1 VNRRRGL
8 TVIYGAVAACAPLLH
23 FTSASAQTTVA
34 TSLSSFEGENPPEVI
49 YDPTTQTFSSN
60 PYTNIVDEGNQGNGE
75 VFRFTLRYYPTAQ
88 TAWPGYPSTFW
99 DGNLNE
105 TSGTDSTD
113 RQRAEVEG
121 LGQYQQ
127 IDTTFQYSF
136 SFETDPNFVGTSSFC
151 HIFQLKGLNNSGQD
165 PGYDPVV
172 TLSLGAND
180 KGSLELYSPD
190 GDGDQI
196 TIARTFTYATNT
208 WESAVIKITTS
219 PTDGSVMASINGDAM
234 QGVTGVPVDITGL
247 YTYRPKWGFYRGIN
261 SNLYNGT
268 NYIQDE
274 DITAD
279 ALPVPNLTW
288 DNAGA
293 SAPTNG
299 TTWDSTNNNWNNG
312 TSAALYSDGSAVTFN
327 DTNNGHYAVTLNTT
341 VNPQSVTVNNSSG
354 NYIISGT
361 GSIGG
366 PGFLTKSGT
375 STLTIGTANTYSGG
389 TSINSGTVVVN
400 STTALGAATGAL
412 VLGTPVSQ
420 VSGTTTPTGSLSMS
434 ASVTVGSFS
443 STTDNATADLL
454 AINSGYTL
462 TDNGA
467 FTVGA
472 INNNT
477 TAIVYN
483 GALTATGGGSLA
495 VTGSGNFNVGQPSN
509 DSGGKDS
516 TTVDLSGLNNVNVNT
531 TATFAVGLGANNSGT
546 LTLANTTA
554 GSIAPANFIN
564 AAEIDV
570 GNSQSQNDAGGSTLS
585 LGSGTNML
593 DASTINV
600 GIGKTGGIVS
610 WTSNATAASSVTIAG
625 TGGSGVANITLGQAT
640 SGTYGS
646 GELAQLLLA
655 GHTATVQAGTLAIG
669 DSTGNSSHEPN
680 ASVTFDTG
688 TFNVQSVILAADI
701 GGTSTVGPT
710 GSLIIGGGSPNTT
723 AAGVF
728 TVGSS
733 GASGAFDLGDFTN
746 NVSATATASLIIN
759 SGVVNM
765 YANINVVNT
774 SASGTTN
781 STLTLAGNGLLNM
794 EGNAIG
800 SAASRITTVQ
810 LAANSTDS
818 ATLQN
823 LGGAGINGAGLIMN
837 GSGTLTLLGANTYT
851 GGTKVNSGTLIVG
864 ASGALP
870 DGNVSITGGT
880 LQLTLNTGLAQMTSL
895 SITGSGTLDIGN
907 NGIIIDYTTGSDPIA
922 SIEQWIKNGFY
933 GLGGPEIISS
943 DITTDDA
950 ASGLSY
956 GIGYADG
963 ADGVVA
969 GLPSGEI
976 EITYTLL
983 GDANLDGTVNSEDF
997 TPFSHN
1003 LGQSGMWDEGD
1014 FNYDGTVNSEDFTA
1028 FSHNLGQSAVL
1039 ADMAGV
1045 WNAANGIDLAN
1056 VPEPMSAGIIVM
1068 AGLGVLQRRRRSSR
1082 CVR

>member
-8 TVIYGAVAACAPLLH
+8 AVIYGAVAACAPLLRPA
-23 FTSASAQTTVA
+23 TTSAQTTVA
-34 TSLSSFEGENPPEVI
+34 TSLSSFEGEDLPQVI
-49 YDPTTQTFSSN
+49 YDPATQTFSSN
-60 PYTNIVDEGNQGNGE
+60 PYTNIVDEGNQGDGE
-75 VFRFTLRYYPTAQ
+75 EFRFTLRYYPTPQ

-99 DGNLNE
+99 DGNLDE

-151 HIFQLKGLNNSGQD
+151 HIFQLKGLNSSGQD

-219 PTDGSVMASINGDAM
+219 PTDGSVMASINGDTM
-234 QGVTGVPVDITGL
+234 QGVSGVPVDITGL

-261 SNLYNGT
+261 SDLYNGT

-279 ALPVPNLTW
+279 ALPVANLSW

-293 SAPTNG
+293 GSPDNG
-299 TTWDSTNNNWNNG
+299 KTWDSTNNNWNNG
-312 TSAALYSDGSAVTFN
+312 TSATMYSDGSAVTFN

-375 STLTIGTANTYSGG
+375 STLTIDTANTYTGG
-389 TSINSGTVVVN
+389 TSIDTGVVVAN
-400 STTALGAATGAL
+400 SSSAFGVATGAL
-412 VLGTPVSQ
+412 VLGTPVPQ
-420 VSGTTTPTGSLSMS
+420 VSGTTTPTGTLTMS
-434 ASVTVGSFS
+434 ASITVGSFS
-443 STTDNATADLL
+443 STTDNTTANLL
-454 AINSGYTL
+454 TINSGFTL

-477 TAIVYN
+477 TSIAYN

-495 VTGSGNFNVGQPSN
+495 VTGSGDFSVGQPSN
-509 DSGGKDS
+509 DSGGKDN
-516 TTVDLSGLNNVNVNT
+516 TAVDLSGLNSVNVNI
-531 TATFAVGLGANNSGT
+531 TATFAVGLGANSSGI

-554 GSIAPANFIN
+554 GLIAPTNFIS

-570 GNSQSQNDAGGSTLS
+570 GNTQSDNDAGTSTLS
-585 LGSGTNML
+585 LGSGTNTL
-593 DASTINV
+593 DAGTINI
-600 GIGKTGGIVS
+600 GIGKTGGVIT
-610 WTSNATAASSVTIAG
+610 WASNATAASSVTIAG
-625 TGGSGVANITLGQAT
+625 AGGAANITLGQAT
-640 SGTYGS
+640 AATYGS
-646 GELAQLLLA
+646 GEISQLLLA
-655 GHTATVQAGTLAIG
+655 GHVATVQAGTLMVG
-669 DSTGNSSHEPN
+669 DSINNSANGPN
-680 ASVTFDTG
+680 ATVTFDTG
-688 TFNVQSVILAADI
+688 TFNVQTVVLAADI
-701 GGTSTVGPT
+701 GGTSTIGPT
-710 GSLIIGGGSPNTT
+710 GSLIIGGSNPNTT
-723 AAGVF
+723 ATGVF

-733 GASGAFDLGDFTN
+733 GSPGTFDLGEFTN
-746 NVSATATASLIIN
+746 NVATAATPSLIIN
-759 SGVVNM
+759 SGIVNM
-765 YANINVVNT
+765 YADIGLVNT
-774 SASGTTN
+774 SSSGVIN
-781 STLTLAGNGLLNM
+781 SALTLAGNGLLNM

-800 SAASRITTVQ
+800 SAAGPITTIR
-810 LAANSTDS
+810 LSPNSTDS

-823 LGGAGINGAGLIMN
+823 LGGAGINGAGLTMN
-837 GSGTLTLLGANTYT
+837 GSGTLTLLGQSTYT
-851 GGTKVNSGTLIVG
+851 GGTAVNSGTLVVG

-870 DGNVSITGGT
+870 DGKISITGGT
-880 LQLTLNTGLAQMTSL
+880 LQLAYNTGLAQMTSL
-895 SITGSGTLDIGN
+895 SISGSGKLDIGN
-907 NGIIIDYTTGSDPIA
+907 NLITIDYGSGPDPIA

-976 EITYTLL
+976 EIMYTLL
-983 GDANLDGTVNSEDF
+983 GDANLDGTVNAEDF
-997 TPFSHN
+997 TLFSEH
-1003 LGQSGMWDEGD
+1003 LGQSGTIWDDGD

-1028 FSHNLGQSAVL
+1028 FSHNLGQSAAL
-1039 ADMAGV
+1039 ADQADDLGL
-1045 WNAANGIDLAN
+1045 ANGHLSN
-1056 VPEPMSAGIIVM
+1056 VPEPMSAGMMV
-1068 AGLGVLQRRRRSSR
+1068 AGLGILRRWRRSSR
-1082 CVR
+1082 RVRSS